1 MECEVNM
8 ERLEAISKLKSI
20 IDNKEDGY
28 LTAQY
33 YVHNLAN
40 STGIDYDE
48 VVYRMLDWI
57 NNRKFLD

>member
-1 MECEVNM
+1 M
-8 ERLEAISKLKSI
+8 ERLEAINKLEFM

-40 STGIDYDE
+40 ATGSDYDD
-48 VVYRMLDWI
+48 VVHNMLDWI
-57 NNRKFLD
+57 NNRKLLADK